1 MTVPG
6 RRFPKPVESSGQGA
20 FRYVAVATNVRIANI
35 DSCYARHITWGPWD
49 IRRPRNQ
56 KDQGQQTGNDP
67 GGVSGPAGAPNPDF
81 VRSLA
86 RGLDVIK
93 AFGPEN
99 PHMTLSEVARAT
111 GLTRAAARRFLLTLG
126 DLGYVRSDDREF
138 SLRPKV
144 LELGYAYLAGLSLNE
159 VAAPHLE
166 DLVALTR
173 ESSSVAVLDGEEIVY
188 VVRVPTKRIMAAS
201 ISVGTRFPAY
211 ATSMG
216 RVLLAYLP
224 EDQLEAYLR
233 HSRLRPIT
241 KRTVT
246 NPERL
251 RDLLRTVR
259 AQGYAM
265 TDQELEE
272 GLRSAAVPLREAN
285 GAVVAALNIS
295 THASRVNMEELRR
308 NLVPQLMSTARLIE
322 TDLAAREGRKNP

>member
-1 MTVPG
+1 M
-6 RRFPKPVESSGQGA
+6 
-20 FRYVAVATNVRIANI
+20 VR
-35 DSCYARHITWGPWD
+35 
-49 IRRPRNQ
+49 RRPTA
-56 KDQGQQTGNDP
+56 DGAGNRP
-67 GGVSGPAGAPNPDF
+67 PNEPAHPDF

-99 PHMTLSEVARAT
+99 PQMTLSDVARST
-111 GLTRAAARRFLLTLG
+111 GLTRAAARRFLLTLAE
-126 DLGYVRSDDREF
+126 LGYVRSDGRDF

-144 LELGYAYLAGLSLNE
+144 LELGYAYLAGLSLND

-166 DLVALTR
+166 DLVAQTR
-173 ESSSVAVLDGEEIVY
+173 ESSSVAVLEGEEIVY

-216 RVLLAYLP
+216 RVLLAYLADDP
-224 EDQLEAYLR
+224 LEDYLK
-233 HSRLRPIT
+233 SVCLAAIT

-246 NPERL
+246 DPERL

-272 GLRSAAVPLREAN
+272 GLRSAAVPLRDAK
-285 GAVVAALNIS
+285 GSVVAALNIS
-295 THASRVNMEELRR
+295 THASRVTMEELRR
-308 NLVPQLMSTARLIE
+308 NLLPQLIATARLIE
-322 TDLAAREGRKNP
+322 TDLAAREGRKKS

>member
-1 MTVPG
+1 VTVVGPG
-6 RRFPKPVESSGQGA
+6 TG
-20 FRYVAVATNVRIANI
+20 
-35 DSCYARHITWGPWD
+35 
-49 IRRPRNQ
+49 RPAGH
-56 KDQGQQTGNDP
+56 DGTGN
-67 GGVSGPAGAPNPDF
+67 GVASSDF

-99 PHMTLSEVARAT
+99 PQMTLSEVARAT
-111 GLTRAAARRFLLTLG
+111 GLTRAAARRFLLTLAA
-126 DLGYVRSDDREF
+126 LGYVRSDGRDF

-166 DLVALTR
+166 DLVAQTR

-201 ISVGTRFPAY
+201 ISVGTRFPAH

-216 RVLLAYLP
+216 RVLLAHLP
-224 EDQLEAYLR
+224 DDQLEGYLKNACLER
-233 HSRLRPIT
+233 IT

-246 NPERL
+246 DPERL
-251 RDLLRTVR
+251 RELLRTVR

-272 GLRSAAVPLREAN
+272 GLRSAAVPLRD
-285 GAVVAALNIS
+285 GHGTVVAAMNIS
-295 THASRVNMEELRR
+295 THASRVTMEELRR
-308 NLVPQLMSTARLIE
+308 NLLPQVVSAARLIE
-322 TDLAAREGRKNP
+322 TDMAAREGRKKP

>member
-1 MTVPG
+1 VTVLGPSPV
-6 RRFPKPVESSGQGA
+6 RR
-20 FRYVAVATNVRIANI
+20 
-35 DSCYARHITWGPWD
+35 H
-49 IRRPRNQ
+49 
-56 KDQGQQTGNDP
+56 
-67 GGVSGPAGAPNPDF
+67 VSHDAAGGAPASGDLTAAPDF

-93 AFGPEN
+93 AFGPDN

-111 GLTRAAARRFLLTLG
+111 GLTRAAARRFLLTLAE
-126 DLGYVRSDDREF
+126 LGYVRSDGREF
-138 SLRPKV
+138 SLRAKV

-166 DLVALTR
+166 DLVAQTH

-216 RVLLAYLP
+216 RALLAHLP
-224 EDQLEAYLR
+224 EDQLETYL
-233 HSRLRPIT
+233 SGARLQPIT
-241 KRTVT
+241 KRTIT
-246 NPERL
+246 DPERL
-251 RDLLRTVR
+251 RELLRMVR

-272 GLRSAAVPLREAN
+272 GLRSAAVPLHDA
-285 GAVVAALNIS
+285 GGVVVAAMNVS
-295 THASRVNMEELRR
+295 VHAARVTMDELRR
-308 NLVPQLMSTARLIE
+308 ALVPQLIATARLIE
-322 TDLAAREGRKNP
+322 SDLAAREGRKKS

>member
-1 MTVPG
+1 MTLAAPG
-6 RRFPKPVESSGQGA
+6 TAGSSAGYDGA
-20 FRYVAVATNVRIANI
+20 A
-35 DSCYARHITWGPWD
+35 
-49 IRRPRNQ
+49 
-56 KDQGQQTGNDP
+56 
-67 GGVSGPAGAPNPDF
+67 SGPTSPDF

-93 AFGPEN
+93 AFGAESPQ
-99 PHMTLSEVARAT
+99 MSLSDVARAT
-111 GLTRAAARRFLLTLG
+111 GLTRAAARRFLLTLAE
-126 DLGYVRSDDREF
+126 LGYVRSDGRAF

-166 DLVALTR
+166 DLVAHTR
-173 ESSSVAVLDGEEIVY
+173 ESSSVAVLDGDEIVY
-188 VVRVPTKRIMAAS
+188 VVRVPTKRIMSAS

-224 EDQLEAYLR
+224 DELLEAYLKR
-233 HSRLRPIT
+233 VKLEPIT

-246 NPERL
+246 DPELL
-251 RDLLRTVR
+251 RDVLRTVR

-272 GLRSAAVPLREAN
+272 GLRSAAVPVHDAS
-285 GAVVAALNIS
+285 GAVVAAMNIS
-295 THASRVNMEELRR
+295 THASRVNMDELRR
-308 NLVPQLMSTARLIE
+308 NLAPQLMATARLIE
-322 TDLAAREGRKNP
+322 TELAVRGGRKKP

>member
-1 MTVPG
+1 VTVIGSGTG
-6 RRFPKPVESSGQGA
+6 RRAGHDG
-20 FRYVAVATNVRIANI
+20 
-35 DSCYARHITWGPWD
+35 
-49 IRRPRNQ
+49 
-56 KDQGQQTGNDP
+56 TGN
-67 GGVSGPAGAPNPDF
+67 GVASSDF

-99 PHMTLSEVARAT
+99 PQMTLSEVARAT
-111 GLTRAAARRFLLTLG
+111 GLTRAAARRFLLTLAA
-126 DLGYVRSDDREF
+126 LGYVRSDGRDF

-166 DLVALTR
+166 DLVAQTR

-201 ISVGTRFPAY
+201 ISVGTRFPAH

-216 RVLLAYLP
+216 RVLLD
-224 EDQLEAYLR
+224 DQLEGYLKNACLER
-233 HSRLRPIT
+233 IT

-246 NPERL
+246 DPERL
-251 RDLLRTVR
+251 RELLRTVR

-272 GLRSAAVPLREAN
+272 GLRSAAVPLRD
-285 GAVVAALNIS
+285 GHGTVVAAMNIS
-295 THASRVNMEELRR
+295 THASRVTMEELRR
-308 NLVPQLMSTARLIE
+308 NLLPQVMSAARLIE
-322 TDLAAREGRKNP
+322 TDMAAREGRKKP

>member
-1 MTVPG
+1 MTI
-6 RRFPKPVESSGQGA
+6 VE
-20 FRYVAVATNVRIANI
+20 
-35 DSCYARHITWGPWD
+35 
-49 IRRPRNQ
+49 
-56 KDQGQQTGNDP
+56 P
-67 GGVSGPAGAPNPDF
+67 GGTALGETALGGTASGRTGRFAASNGAGHVSASSDF

-93 AFGPEN
+93 AFGPER
-99 PHMTLSEVARAT
+99 PQMTLSEVARAT
-111 GLTRAAARRFLLTLG
+111 GLTRAAARRFLLTLTE
-126 DLGYVRSDDREF
+126 LGYVRNDGREF

-159 VAAPHLE
+159 VAAPHVE
-166 DLVALTR
+166 DLVAQTR

-216 RVLLAYLP
+216 RVLLAHLP
-224 EDQLEAYLR
+224 DEQLEAYLKNACLQR
-233 HSRLRPIT
+233 IT

-246 NPERL
+246 DPERL
-251 RDLLRTVR
+251 KELLRNVR

-272 GLRSAAVPLREAN
+272 GLRSAAVPLRDAS
-285 GAVVAALNIS
+285 GTVVAAMNIS
-295 THASRVNMEELRR
+295 THASRVNMEDLRR
-308 NLVPQLMSTARLIE
+308 NLVPQLVAAARLIE
-322 TDLAAREGRKNP
+322 TDLAAREGRQKA

>member
-1 MTVPG
+1 MTVIGP
-6 RRFPKPVESSGQGA
+6 STGQRDGH
-20 FRYVAVATNVRIANI
+20 
-35 DSCYARHITWGPWD
+35 DS
-49 IRRPRNQ
+49 
-56 KDQGQQTGNDP
+56 TGN
-67 GGVSGPAGAPNPDF
+67 GVASSDF

-99 PHMTLSEVARAT
+99 PQMTLSEVARAT
-111 GLTRAAARRFLLTLG
+111 GLTRAAARRFLLTLAA
-126 DLGYVRSDDREF
+126 LGYVRSDGRDF

-166 DLVALTR
+166 DLVAQTR

-201 ISVGTRFPAY
+201 ISVGTRFPAH

-216 RVLLAYLP
+216 RVLLAHLP
-224 EDQLEAYLR
+224 DDQLEAYLKNA
-233 HSRLRPIT
+233 RLERIT

-246 NPERL
+246 DPERL
-251 RDLLRTVR
+251 SELLRTVR

-265 TDQELEE
+265 TDQEAR
-272 GLRSAAVPLREAN
+272 GGFAFC
-285 GAVVAALNIS
+285 
-295 THASRVNMEELRR
+295 RR
-308 NLVPQLMSTARLIE
+308 PPTGRARDRRRRHEHLHARLQGHDGGAAAEPPASGRIGGPLDRDRPGRSRRAQE
-322 TDLAAREGRKNP
+322 TLGIRVMSMCRLCQMIGRP